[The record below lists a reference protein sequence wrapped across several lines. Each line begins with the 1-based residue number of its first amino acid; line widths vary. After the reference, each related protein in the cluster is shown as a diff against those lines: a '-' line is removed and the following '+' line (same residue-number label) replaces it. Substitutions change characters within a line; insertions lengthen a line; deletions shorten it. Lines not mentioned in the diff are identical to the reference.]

1 MTFCR
6 SIRFG
11 RLERLQPPAPTEL
24 RVVSCYGRNTNRKW
38 AVGFASRS
46 CRNARWS
53 KLANQEIPQGM
64 KLSAARTS
72 FHGLLKSIEFRG
84 LDVIELLMVIEV
96 LPVPVPWAPISAASR
111 RANPLLEQ
119 IRESRLQHRLG
130 GGRVGLT
137 SSVWNSRQ
145 PPASP
150 SLAVPT
156 EPPLTDP
163 G

>member
-64 KLSAARTS
+64 KLSAVPNQFPR
-72 FHGLLKSIEFRG
+72 LIEIYR
-84 LDVIELLMVIEV
+84 I
-96 LPVPVPWAPISAASR
+96 PWPR
-111 RANPLLEQ
+111 C
-119 IRESRLQHRLG
+119 
-130 GGRVGLT
+130 
-137 SSVWNSRQ
+137 
-145 PPASP
+145 
-150 SLAVPT
+150 
-156 EPPLTDP
+156 D
-163 G
+163 